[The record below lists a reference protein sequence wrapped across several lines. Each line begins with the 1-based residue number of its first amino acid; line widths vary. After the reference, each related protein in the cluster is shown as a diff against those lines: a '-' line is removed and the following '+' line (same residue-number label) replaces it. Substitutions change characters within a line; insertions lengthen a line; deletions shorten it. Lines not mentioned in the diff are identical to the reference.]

1 MTDLKSTILLYAL
14 RVPTV
19 LIAITI
25 HEVSHGFAAY
35 KLGDTTAR
43 DTGRLSLNPLR
54 HLTLLGVV
62 FMLVFGFGFA
72 KPVPIDTRR
81 FRRPKLGMALTALAG
96 PLSNVVLSLIGIIAG
111 SIILK
116 IPYGGATFAYYYQG
130 YALGM
135 VTNMQLTYGFWI
147 LFALYSFFYVFGWM
161 NMSFAIFNL
170 LPIPPLDGSRVLLV
184 FLPARAYFNVMRY
197 EGVIMIIL
205 FALLW
210 LGVLDGP
217 LVTMMNNAY
226 NWAVNL
232 VRLIP
237 FLR

>member
-19 LIAITI
+19 LIAITV
-25 HEVSHGFAAY
+25 HEVAHGFAAY

-72 KPVPIDTRR
+72 KPVPVDTRR

-96 PLSNVVLSLIGIIAG
+96 PLSNILLSFIGIIAG
-111 SIILK
+111 AIILK
-116 IPYGGATFAYYYQG
+116 LPYGGTSFLYYYEG
-130 YALGM
+130 FALGT
-135 VTNMQLTYGFWI
+135 VSNTQLTFGFWI
-147 LFALYSFFYVFGWM
+147 LFALFSFFYVFGWM

-170 LPIPPLDGSRVLLV
+170 LPIPPLDGSRVLFI

-197 EGVIMIIL
+197 EGYIIIIL

-217 LVTMMNNAY
+217 LVAMMNSAY
-226 NWAVNL
+226 KWAVDL
-232 VRLIP
+232 VHLIP

>member
-1 MTDLKSTILLYAL
+1 MTDLQSTILLYAL

-19 LIAITI
+19 LIAITV
-25 HEVSHGFAAY
+25 HEVAHGFAAY

-54 HLTLLGVV
+54 HLTLLGVI

-96 PLSNVVLSLIGIIAG
+96 PLSNVILSFIGIAAG

-116 IPYGGATFAYYYQG
+116 LPYNGLSFAYYYQG
-130 YALGM
+130 FALGT
-135 VTNMQLTYGFWI
+135 VLRSQLTFGFWI
-147 LFALYSFFYVFGWM
+147 LYALFSFFYVFGWM

-170 LPIPPLDGSRVLLV
+170 LPIPPLDGSRVLLI
-184 FLPARAYFNVMRY
+184 FLPARTYFNVMRY
-197 EGVIMIIL
+197 EGYIMIIL

-210 LGVLDGP
+210 LGVLNRP
-217 LVTMMNNAY
+217 LITMMDSAY
-226 NWAVNL
+226 KWAVNL
-232 VRLIP
+232 VQLIP